1 MNNIKILTSTTVHQN
16 GKMVSETSQNH
27 TETNTGDFY
36 TTCNKMYANLVN
48 YYTQLANNKVTSFAC
63 RDSLNY
69 VFEYGVCVCTVCHVI
84 GNVSVVFQ
92 MSEILYRT
100 K

>member
-1 MNNIKILTSTTVHQN
+1 MNNIKILIRITVYRN
-16 GKMVSETSQNH
+16 GKMVSETSQNSI
-27 TETNTGDFY
+27 ETNTGDFY
-36 TTCNKMYANLVN
+36 TTYNKMYGNLVK
-48 YYTQLANNKVTSFAC
+48 YYTPLANNIVTSFAC
-63 RDSLNY
+63 KDSLNY

-92 MSEILYRT
+92 MCESLYST

>member
-1 MNNIKILTSTTVHQN
+1 MNNIKILTRITVYQN
-16 GKMVSETSQNH
+16 GKMVSETSQNN

-48 YYTQLANNKVTSFAC
+48 YYTPLAKNKVTSFAC
-63 RDSLNY
+63 KDSLNY

-92 MSEILYRT
+92 MCESLYTT

>member
-1 MNNIKILTSTTVHQN
+1 MNNIKILTRITVYQN
-16 GKMVSETSQNH
+16 GKMVSETSQSN

-48 YYTQLANNKVTSFAC
+48 YYTPLAKNKVTSFAC

-69 VFEYGVCVCTVCHVI
+69 VSEYGVGVCTVCHVI

-92 MSEILYRT
+92 MRESLYRT